1 MITCVVDY
9 TIDAGKVAEFER
21 FAQRWIEL
29 VNEHG
34 GTHHGYFL
42 PSEGAS
48 DKALA
53 LFSFPSLAAYE
64 EYRQLFGVHPDFI
77 AADKI
82 RDDSGC
88 VIRYERSFMRPLLPV
103 MSTADGA

>member
-9 TIDAGKVAEFER
+9 TIDSLKLAEFER
-21 FAQRWIEL
+21 FARRWIEL
-29 VNEHG
+29 VNKYG

-42 PSEGAS
+42 PAEGAS

-53 LFSFPSLAAYE
+53 LFSFPSLADYE
-64 EYRQLFGVHPDFI
+64 EYRQHFGQHPDFV

-88 VIRYERSFMRPLLPV
+88 VIRYERTFMKPLL
-103 MSTADGA
+103 ADDTRS

>member
-1 MITCVVDY
+1 MITCVVEY
-9 TIDAGKVAEFER
+9 TIDAAKIDVFER
-21 FAQRWIEL
+21 FAQRWMTL
-29 VNEHG
+29 VEEHG

-42 PSEGAS
+42 PAEGAS

-64 EYRQLFGVHPDFI
+64 RYRELFGRHPDFV
-77 AADKI
+77 AADRI

-88 VIRYERSFMRPLLPV
+88 VLRYERTFMRPLLPRR
-103 MSTADGA
+103 D

>member
-1 MITCVVDY
+1 MITCVVEYVVDP
-9 TIDAGKVAEFER
+9 AKLEAFEE
-21 FAQRWIEL
+21 FAQRWITL

-53 LFSFPSLAAYE
+53 LFSFPSLADYE
-64 EYRQLFGVHPDFI
+64 QYRTLFGVHPDFI
-77 AADKI
+77 AADKL
-82 RDDSGC
+82 RDDTGC
-88 VIRYERSFMRPLLPV
+88 VLRYDRSFMRPVL
-103 MSTADGA
+103 G

>member
-1 MITCVVDY
+1 MITCVVEY
-9 TIDAGKVAEFER
+9 TIDAAKVDTFER
-21 FAQRWIEL
+21 FGRAWIAL
-29 VNEHG
+29 VEREG

-48 DKALA
+48 DRALA

-64 EYRQLFGVHPDFI
+64 EYRALFGVDPDFV
-77 AADKI
+77 AADAI

-88 VIRYERSFMRPLLPV
+88 VLRHERSFMRPVLDGELP
-103 MSTADGA
+103 AP